1 MDQWESVDDVLAFAI
16 QNEENAV
23 TFYLELAEKA
33 TAPSTKQAFEE
44 FALEE
49 EYHKAKLL
57 EIKSSG
63 QMTPAAEKV
72 MDLQIA
78 DYLVDIEPAGDLD
91 YMQALIL
98 AIKQEQVAFKM
109 YTDLAASAEDAD
121 LRKLLLRLAQE
132 EAKHRL
138 KFESEYDDFLR
149 AREG

>member
-1 MDQWESVDDVLAFAI
+1 MDQWKSVDDVLAFAI
-16 QNEENAV
+16 QNEENAA
-23 TFYLELAEKA
+23 TFYRELAEKA
-33 TAPSTKQAFEE
+33 TVASTKQAFEE

-57 EIKSSG
+57 EIKSSD
-63 QMTPAAEKV
+63 QMAPAAEKV

-78 DYLVDIEPAGDLD
+78 DYLVDVEPTGNLD

-98 AIKQEQVAFKM
+98 AIKQEQAAFKM

-121 LRKLLLRLAQE
+121 LRRLLLKLAQE